1 MEVTRTKVGEDLRVR
16 QLKAQQMLR
25 GELAGRDLDEYVE
38 ERLLFTTLETAQN
51 WARKN
56 ASSRSASAWPAARS
70 R

>member
-1 MEVTRTKVGEDLRVR
+1 MEVTRTKVDDMRVR

-25 GELAGRDLDEYVE
+25 GELDGKDLEEYVE
-38 ERLLFTTLETAQN
+38 ERLLFTTLEDAQN

-56 ASSRSASAWPAARS
+56 ASSRSASASPAARS